1 MSAAPIELPISS
13 MLRYYPEQGNDD
25 HFTATITHKGVFQI
39 KPLRAQFPSVEE
51 WLVQLPN
58 QPTMDVIHVSTKD
71 TQVKK
76 VVDNDALSTT
86 SATTVTTVTSMTLSE
101 TLSATSS
108 ATSEK
113 KEKLAKE
120 KEAKDVERAQ
130 KKLAKEQEI
139 AAKKEEK
146 ERLKREKAAKKVLNI
161 PVAGAPRVLNWA
173 THIYV
178 LIKAC
183 HPMFL
188 KDDNVIDAYN
198 AFVQRLT
205 HYSTEIFTMIPY
217 GPSRYHVG
225 VIVEREVKTFTGE
238 EKFSFGYGTSIRS
251 INRTTSQKLNEIE
264 ADILTHYLPLYNLVS
279 MKLVPW
285 ANQKYF
291 QMRNTPLI
299 ARYKKHIQKIEIQMA
314 KSTRMYEQTIQNCK
328 QKIASS
334 FEQIAKY
341 EDEIKMTSQ

>member
-1 MSAAPIELPISS
+1 
-13 MLRYYPEQGNDD
+13 MLRYYPEQDNDA
-25 HFTATITHKGVFQI
+25 HFTATITLKGVFQI

-51 WLVQLPN
+51 WLAQLPN
-58 QPTMDVIHVSTKD
+58 QPTMEAIHVSTKD
-71 TQVKK
+71 THVKK

-86 SATTVTTVTSMTLSE
+86 STTTTTTTTTATTVT
-101 TLSATSS
+101 
-108 ATSEK
+108 TSEK

-120 KEAKDVERAQ
+120 KEEKDVERAE

-146 ERLKREKAAKKVLNI
+146 ERLKRKKAAKKVLNI
-161 PVAGAPRVLNWA
+161 PVAGAPRILNWA
-173 THIYV
+173 THIYL
-178 LIKAC
+178 LIKSC

-238 EKFSFGYGTSIRS
+238 EKFCFGYGTSIRA
-251 INRTTSQKLNEIE
+251 INRTTSQKMNEIE
-264 ADILTHYLPLYNLVS
+264 DDILAHYLPLYNLVS
-279 MKLVPW
+279 IKLVPW

-291 QMRNTPLI
+291 QMKNTPLI

-341 EDEIKMTSQ
+341 EDEIKMTSR